1 MDGHIFKITGVS
13 REDLLELFPQSKKK
27 IERLSDA
34 DMDHEAEEIGVSAR
48 LYHEDGAEFMTMTG
62 VSQLEKPVL

>member
-34 DMDHEAEEIGVSAR
+34 DMEYLAQKMADRYVACCFWNHLQTLGEEI
-48 LYHEDGAEFMTMTG
+48 L
-62 VSQLEKPVL
+62 KK